1 MRLLSVDVAL
11 IGVENI
17 WFLSLRMDAIF
28 QCILIIGKFEK
39 GNICPFF
46 IIMLLQKYYS
56 MPLDAVLEKSKRY
69 TKA

>member
-1 MRLLSVDVAL
+1 
-11 IGVENI
+11 
-17 WFLSLRMDAIF
+17 MDAIF

>member
-1 MRLLSVDVAL
+1 
-11 IGVENI
+11 
-17 WFLSLRMDAIF
+17 MDAIF

-56 MPLDAVLEKSKRY
+56 IPLDAALEKSKRH